1 MNPTLKWTISN
12 SWRTLQALATRQ
24 CTENATWYFN
34 VDEDQTWTNYSLCGY
49 DQDLYAESNT
59 TMIVV
64 IQFKSFTN
72 VKLTTVTVI

>member
-1 MNPTLKWTISN
+1 M
-12 SWRTLQALATRQ
+12 
-24 CTENATWYFN
+24 
-34 VDEDQTWTNYSLCGY
+34 DEDQTWTNYSLCGY